1 MEPTYAV
8 RTSDDTVEAWST
20 ARLPFEPKGTL
31 LQFRDELR
39 TALGSLS
46 PCPGAGMHA
55 TYGAADD
62 GQFVDTENV
71 LLYNVGTSHLR
82 HLAARAITFERAFT
96 YPTPPGESGM
106 RPDRLHYVRY
116 VVGPTADL
124 SHWASAGRIAA
135 FEDVDVSSLAKP
147 GPTWAAIRTQ
157 SAPPSPR
164 LGAPQRFLVRLRIR
178 DRRPAHGTNLAGLI
192 KPVLDGVIS
201 AFHSHVGEADHVSRR
216 LAEAGVGEYTAV
228 RRALRDSS
236 WGALG
241 PRPLVRPFGA
251 RGVQW
256 NPADD
261 YCVAASVELDP
272 APAAGLRWQFSG
284 ELLRVRPR

>member
-1 MEPTYAV
+1 MPTKSSLSPGPTQVGHLLAVVARELRPRESHGGESTAPTPAERALTSVLSARRDVTARSAGLPAWKGDPVEPTYAV

-39 TALGSLS
+39 TALGSLT
-46 PCPGAGMHA
+46 PCPGACMRA

-82 HLAARAITFERAFT
+82 HLAARATTFERAFT

-178 DRRPAHGTNLAGLI
+178 DRRPAGGT
-192 KPVLDGVIS
+192 KPRRVDQTR
-201 AFHSHVGEADHVSRR
+201 VGRGHQRVPFARR
-216 LAEAGVGEYTAV
+216 
-228 RRALRDSS
+228 
-236 WGALG
+236 
-241 PRPLVRPFGA
+241 
-251 RGVQW
+251 
-256 NPADD
+256 
-261 YCVAASVELDP
+261 
-272 APAAGLRWQFSG
+272 
-284 ELLRVRPR
+284 